1 MWMYIN
7 TMSRALDWKDST
19 TMSLGL
25 TPQTLEKNI
34 VVVPGL
40 NISMEIFIPQLNRY
54 MAMDGEQKRIK
65 LTLSHPFAKLDH
77 KQMYRNTGVV
87 DMTKTTAS
95 FQQTPIRVEE
105 DEGLWSQSV
114 IEATIDGA
122 GDLIHK
128 ESDVKCAGEVLIAV
142 AELSHDFL
150 WDDKIVTADAYSYER
165 IEHPIRIK
173 FNLQKT
179 SEYRPVNA
187 ALEAKMRAN
196 PFKWS
201 LGSQYWGQRSRV
213 FDETTKGL
221 LTEEQNK
228 LPQLPGGKS
237 FPFSQTPI
245 TALNTPAE
253 VEMVL
258 REYVKSDPYAYAHS
272 FLLSLVHL
280 NGCVTEMTVKRQKQ
294 LMKNPVE
301 LTQLFLKCIE
311 NVTAIGRAYNFDK
324 TMSPSLSVKIDK
336 NNQVQLKPGVGM
348 SDAGESH
355 NYLGRTIQ
363 DDARCHEIRQALFSK
378 IVACTSGE
386 ISAPSLARADE
397 STSQSMEHF
406 RQTISEEL
414 MVLDDDLNIGDC
426 EDGAYA
432 FFRRSVGAEMIC
444 QTPKLAAD
452 IFAKARGMQSKNDM
466 KEPIAVS
473 DHPASVRTMSG
484 NEKYG
489 NLDGLEKY
497 IPILREGFKGTVFAV
512 GTGTAAASHPEAGAG
527 SNMDMKT
534 VNGCAP
540 FQSYCAEIDRLK
552 TGKCGG
558 HAFGV
563 TFESPKVFTT
573 DLGGEVVG
581 LPEILLKKELTSV
594 TAKKK
599 VNMETLKQLTQEGK
613 LTVTINGQQKSV
625 VVPQHV
631 YQNVY
636 LGEVVKT
643 LQKNGDDFM
652 QPCPV
657 MWEYEKGLNSNALED
672 GFVRSFFSLAGGPV
686 YGCTTN
692 EFENFERD
700 MKLAKDLQ
708 SQKNTVSRLLQASS
722 RLSTLVPNHVN
733 GNWKLFVWR
742 EKGAHLGLNLCNEDD
757 RVYNHKNVMRQLIKL
772 RCCRV
777 KPGELKWKEQMNAPA
792 LFNNLNRKHTGSW
805 DDSRY
810 SSVVMASMFYDNPEL
825 EYGRR
830 SQIAA
835 SVKGQWRDL
844 GARWVLMVPVK

>member
-1 MWMYIN
+1 M
-7 TMSRALDWKDST
+7 MSQAIDWKDGT
-19 TMSLGL
+19 AISLGL
-25 TPQTLEKNI
+25 TPQNLKQNI

-40 NISMEIFIPQLNRY
+40 NISMEIFCPQLNRY
-54 MAMDGEQKRIK
+54 MNMDGEQQRIR
-65 LTLSHPFAKLDH
+65 LTLSHPLAKLDH
-77 KQMYRNTGVV
+77 KQMYKNTGVV
-87 DMTKTTAS
+87 DMTTTTAC
-95 FQQTPIRVEE
+95 FGQTPIEVEE
-105 DEGLWSQSV
+105 DECLWSESI
-114 IEATIDGA
+114 IEATMDA
-122 GDLIHK
+122 ASDLTHK
-128 ESDVKCAGEVLIAV
+128 GSDVKCAGEVLIAE
-142 AELSHDFL
+142 AALSHDFL
-150 WDDKIVTADAYSYER
+150 WDDNVVTTEAYSYER

-173 FNLQKT
+173 FKLQKT
-179 SEYRPVNA
+179 SKYRPVNA
-187 ALEAKMRAN
+187 ALEAKIRAN

-245 TALNTPAE
+245 TSLNTPAE

-280 NGCVTEMTVKRQKQ
+280 NGCVNDMSVKKQKQ

-301 LTQLFLKCIE
+301 LTQLYLKCIE

-324 TMSPSLSVKIDK
+324 TMSPSLSVKIGKDD
-336 NNQVQLKPGVGM
+336 QVQLKTGVGL

-363 DDARCHEIRQALFSK
+363 DDVRCNEIRQMLFSK
-378 IVACTSGE
+378 MMTCARGE
-386 ISAPSLARADE
+386 ISAPAQAHADG
-397 STSQSMEHF
+397 STSQSMEQF

-414 MVLDDDLNIGDC
+414 MVLNNDMDIGDC
-426 EDGAYA
+426 EDGAYD
-432 FFRRSVGAEMIC
+432 FFRRCASAEMIC

-452 IFAKARGMQSKNDM
+452 IFAKARPGGMKHVKTTSANG
-466 KEPIAVS
+466 V
-473 DHPASVRTMSG
+473 
-484 NEKYG
+484 YG
-489 NLDGLEKY
+489 NLDDVEKY
-497 IPILREGFKGTVFAV
+497 IPVLREGFKGTVYAV

-534 VNGCAP
+534 VNGCTP

-563 TFESPKVFTT
+563 TFKSSKVFTT
-573 DLGGEVVG
+573 DYGGEVLG
-581 LPEILLKKELTSV
+581 LPPTLLKKELTAV
-594 TAKKK
+594 TQKMEVNKKI
-599 VNMETLKQLTQEGK
+599 LKENTQEGEM
-613 LTVTINGQQKSV
+613 TVKINGQQKSV
-625 VVPQHV
+625 VVPKHV

-643 LQKNGDDFM
+643 LQRNGDDFM

-657 MWEYEKGLNSNALED
+657 MWEYQEGLNSEALED
-672 GFVRSFFSLAGGPV
+672 GFVRSLFSLAGGPV
-686 YGCTTN
+686 YGCTAN
-692 EFENFERD
+692 DFENFERNI
-700 MKLAKDLQ
+700 KLAKDVE
-708 SQKNTVSRLLQASS
+708 SQKRTVSRLLQASS

-742 EKGAHLGLNLCNEDD
+742 EKGAHLGLNSCDENDS
-757 RVYNHKNVMRQLIKL
+757 VYNHKNVMRQLIKL

-777 KPGELKWKEQMNAPA
+777 KPGELKWIEQMNAPA
-792 LFNNLNRKHTGSW
+792 LFNNLNRKHAGGW

-825 EYGRR
+825 EYERR

-844 GARWVLMVPVK
+844 GARWVLMIPVQ